1 MDLFNQT
8 PAPKAEPVVTVDPE
22 TILVRL
28 VRIHY
33 HLAEH
38 GAHRQIW
45 SNGCEWKRVALE
57 RIAKGK
63 TTSAALF
70 DPCDPWELRH

>member
-8 PAPKAEPVVTVDPE
+8 PAPKTDLVVTVDPE
-22 TILVRL
+22 AILVRL

-33 HLAEH
+33 HLAEQ

-63 TTSAALF
+63 TTAAALF
-70 DPCDPWELRH
+70 DPCDPWKLRH

>member
-8 PAPKAEPVVTVDPE
+8 PAPAPAAATINPE
-22 TILVRL
+22 SLLVSL

-33 HLAEH
+33 HLAEQ

-63 TTSAALF
+63 TTAAALF
-70 DPCDPWELRH
+70 DPSDPWILRA